1 MNIISGLLGLLVKF
15 VFNLILKLFDII
27 FSPIIAIFIGLFPD
41 LR

>member
-1 MNIISGLLGLLVKF
+1 MIQGLVGMLVKF

-27 FSPIIAIFIGLFPD
+27 FAPIIAIFMALFPD